1 MAQRLRLLAVSGALA
16 LHALLVSCE
25 SSEKGGAPSPILF
38 RDVSLIDGTGAP
50 LRRSVS
56 VLVVDRRIRAVG
68 STKSMVVPENVR
80 VLDGRGKYLLPGF
93 WDMHVHL
100 SKIGPS
106 ALGLFVVNGVTSVR
120 DMGSDF
126 SEVSRWREEIV
137 NGVRPGPRIKT
148 PGPFLEDPA
157 NIERMKRE
165 GVVEP
170 VERTRV
176 GVPDPRSAERIVR
189 SLKRKGVDFIKIRTV
204 ASHETYLAIAKAA
217 QETQLPLT
225 GHVFRLEP
233 EDALRAKQRSIEH
246 FFFPTL
252 DNRSEEERNKL
263 FNQFAENGTVI
274 VPTLA
279 TWTTSILVPAK
290 KLEELV
296 EDSAGRLDKRR
307 RYVSRRLIED
317 WREQVAERKEPS
329 PIEWAEVFPSVLR
342 DLREMHRAG
351 MKILP
356 GSDVAVVPVFPGF
369 SLHEELELLVS
380 KVGMTPMEALLSAHR
395 RPAEFFGMQHDLG
408 TVEVGKLADLVLL
421 DDNPLQDIR
430 NTRRIRAVVA
440 NGSLFRRADLN
451 RIVADI
457 EAEVTE

>member
-1 MAQRLRLLAVSGALA
+1 M
-16 LHALLVSCE
+16 
-25 SSEKGGAPSPILF
+25 
-38 RDVSLIDGTGAP
+38 
-50 LRRSVS
+50 
-56 VLVVDRRIRAVG
+56 
-68 STKSMVVPENVR
+68 
-80 VLDGRGKYLLPGF
+80 
-93 WDMHVHL
+93 
-100 SKIGPS
+100 
-106 ALGLFVVNGVTSVR
+106 
-120 DMGSDF
+120 
-126 SEVSRWREEIV
+126 
-137 NGVRPGPRIKT
+137 
-148 PGPFLEDPA
+148 
-157 NIERMKRE
+157 
-165 GVVEP
+165 
-170 VERTRV
+170 
-176 GVPDPRSAERIVR
+176 
-189 SLKRKGVDFIKIRTV
+189 
-204 ASHETYLAIAKAA
+204 
-217 QETQLPLT
+217 QLPLA
-225 GHVFRLEP
+225 GHVFRLDP

-252 DNRSEEERNKL
+252 DNRSEEERTKL

-274 VPTLA
+274 VPTLV

-296 EDSAGRLDKRR
+296 EDNSGRLDERR

-317 WREQVAERKEPS
+317 WREQIDERKEPS

-342 DLREMHRAG
+342 DLREMRRAG

-395 RPAEFFGMQHDLG
+395 QPAEFFGMQDDLG

-421 DDNPLQDIR
+421 DSNPLQDIR

-457 EAEVTE
+457 EAKVTE